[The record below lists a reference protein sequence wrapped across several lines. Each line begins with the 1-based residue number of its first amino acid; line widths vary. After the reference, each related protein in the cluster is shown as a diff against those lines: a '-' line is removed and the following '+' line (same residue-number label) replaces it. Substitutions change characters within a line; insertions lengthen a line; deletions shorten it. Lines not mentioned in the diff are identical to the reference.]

1 MINQRNL
8 ELLDFPLLSNIN
20 EKDHE
25 NGTKE
30 RSGMYET
37 IEELKKQLEL
47 AGPLVV
53 VGFMQYFLL
62 LISLMF
68 VGHLGELSLSSAT
81 LATSFAGVTGY
92 SLMVYMI

>member
-1 MINQRNL
+1 MINKKNL
-8 ELLDFPLLSNIN
+8 ELLHDFPLLSNIN

-30 RSGMYET
+30 WCGMYET

-53 VGFMQYFLL
+53 VGLCSTFCC
-62 LISLMF
+62 
-68 VGHLGELSLSSAT
+68 
-81 LATSFAGVTGY
+81 
-92 SLMVYMI
+92 